1 MRTYVSRENNNFVLY
16 LYISTRHRLP
26 ASYLRDKMIETKN
39 DTYVIDYQRA
49 ENVID
54 FGLAISVLI

>member
-1 MRTYVSRENNNFVLY
+1 
-16 LYISTRHRLP
+16 
-26 ASYLRDKMIETKN
+26 MIETKN